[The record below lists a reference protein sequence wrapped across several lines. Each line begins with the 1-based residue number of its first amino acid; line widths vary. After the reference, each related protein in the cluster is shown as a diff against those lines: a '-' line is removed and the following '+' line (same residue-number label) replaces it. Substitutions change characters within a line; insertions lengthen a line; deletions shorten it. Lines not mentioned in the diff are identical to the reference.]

1 MGELGAHA
9 QESRPGLV
17 GVGGHDSLS
26 GIQDGEAVDEP
37 FELANQVGG
46 DEHGALSGIGV
57 LVSADDR
64 LDELPADQGVQARG
78 GFIEHQQLG
87 LGGDGSDE
95 GQLRAL
101 AFAQPAGGRGGI
113 ELEALQQAFLEV
125 RVPARSEARQ
135 VIERLAHAHPRIER
149 DEVGHIGQAGLHGLF
164 FTHRIQPEDP
174 DRSLLRAQQVE
185 QALERGGL
193 AGTVAAEEAV
203 AAASFHGH
211 G

>member
-1 MGELGAHA
+1 M
-9 QESRPGLV
+9 
-17 GVGGHDSLS
+17 
-26 GIQDGEAVDEP
+26 
-37 FELANQVGG
+37 
-46 DEHGALSGIGV
+46 
-57 LVSADDR
+57 
-64 LDELPADQGVQARG
+64 
-78 GFIEHQQLG
+78 
-87 LGGDGSDE
+87 
-95 GQLRAL
+95 
-101 AFAQPAGGRGGI
+101 
-113 ELEALQQAFLEV
+113 EALQQAFLEI
-125 RVPARSEARQ
+125 RVPARPEARQ

-211 G
+211 GQAVNRFGSVVAEAQVADLDGRSAHRGLRFEG